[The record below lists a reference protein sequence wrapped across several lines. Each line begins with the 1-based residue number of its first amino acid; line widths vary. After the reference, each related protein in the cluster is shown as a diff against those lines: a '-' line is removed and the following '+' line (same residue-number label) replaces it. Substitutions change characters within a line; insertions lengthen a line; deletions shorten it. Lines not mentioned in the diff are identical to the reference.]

1 MFKHLL
7 VPIASE
13 EMISKTLKNISRL
26 VKSDN
31 VKVTLVHVS
40 EPLPMYMYES
50 SAYGFQVAEENHKNN
65 CDQYAKKLFL
75 AATAALGNSIK
86 LDVVHRYHA
95 NVFEGIIEAAKTAK
109 VDAILMASQKRTGI
123 KGLFMGSD
131 TSAVIKHTKLPVL
144 VI

>member
-13 EMISKTLKNISRL
+13 EMINKTFKHVSKL
-26 VKSDN
+26 VNLDQAL
-31 VKVTLVHVS
+31 VTLVHVS
-40 EPLPMYMYES
+40 EPIPMYMYES
-50 SAYGFQVAEENHKNN
+50 SAYGFQSAEEDHKRN
-65 CDQYAKKLFL
+65 CESYAKKIFSV
-75 AATAALGNSIK
+75 AKKELGDTVKCDSLHLYN
-86 LDVVHRYHA
+86 V
-95 NVFEGIIEAAKTAK
+95 NVFEGIVEAAKKAK
-109 VDAILMASQKRTGI
+109 VDAILMASQKRTGL